1 MRGRNNVM
9 NKILMSILVSGLL
22 VLALP
27 GRAGPVSVGDN
38 DSLRSILTAQM
49 GKRVA
54 VKIKSGEEMTG
65 TVRAVTKDL
74 THLGELAGKE
84 FYDAVIVNKAIE
96 AVIIRVK

>member
-1 MRGRNNVM
+1 MI
-9 NKILMSILVSGLL
+9 NKILMSFLVSGLL
-22 VLALP
+22 LVALP
-27 GRAGPVSVGDN
+27 GRADPVSVGDK
-38 DSLRSILTAQM
+38 DSLRSILTAQL

-54 VKIKSGEEMTG
+54 VKIKSGEELSG

-96 AVIIRVK
+96 AVVIRVK